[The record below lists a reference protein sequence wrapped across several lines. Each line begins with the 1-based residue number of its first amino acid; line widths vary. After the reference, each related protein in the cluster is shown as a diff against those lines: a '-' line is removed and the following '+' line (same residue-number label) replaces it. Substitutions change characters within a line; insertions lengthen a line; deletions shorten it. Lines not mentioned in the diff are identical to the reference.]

1 MQTFIRTSVFGLYAL
16 MCFGVAGYAF
26 YFLQQPV
33 DPHNSFQQK
42 LLAAGWEVPTHF
54 YASGLALLLIPLQLS
69 RWVRCRFLT
78 LHRFTGLVYALAVLA
93 GGLAGFIMALNA
105 TGGLVAKAG
114 FTSLAVLWLS
124 TTSLAIWYAIK
135 KDIRRH
141 KIWIY
146 RSMALTSG
154 AITLRIFL
162 GVGLGVLQ
170 LPFLTVY
177 VPTSWLSWLLN
188 LAICEVILWRQRRV
202 VAV

>member
-1 MQTFIRTSVFGLYAL
+1 MQAFIKSSVFGLYAL
-16 MCFGVAGYAF
+16 LCFGVAGYAF

-33 DPHNSFQQK
+33 DPHNGFQQK

-54 YASGLALLLIPLQLS
+54 YASGVALLLIPLQLS
-69 RWVRCRFLT
+69 QTIRRRFLN
-78 LHRFTGLVYALAVLA
+78 LHRMIGLVYALAVLS
-93 GGLAGFIMALNA
+93 GGLAGLVMAFNA

-114 FTSLAVLWLS
+114 FTCLAVLWLS
-124 TTSLAIWYAIK
+124 TTSLAIWYAINR
-135 KDIRRH
+135 DIRRH

-162 GVGLGVLQ
+162 GVGLGVFQ

-177 VPTSWLSWLLN
+177 VPTSWLSWMLN
-188 LAICEVILWRQRRV
+188 LAICEFILRRQRLAV
-202 VAV
+202 VA

>member
-1 MQTFIRTSVFGLYAL
+1 MQNFIKTSAFGLYAL

-26 YFLQQPV
+26 YFLQQPS
-33 DPHNSFQQK
+33 DPHNGFQQK

-69 RWVRCRFLT
+69 KRLRRRFLS
-78 LHRFTGLVYALAVLA
+78 LHRFIGLVYALAVLSGGVA
-93 GGLAGFIMALNA
+93 GLVMAFNA

-124 TTSLAIWYAIK
+124 TTSLAIWFAINQ
-135 KDIRRH
+135 DIRRH
-141 KIWIY
+141 KVWIY

-162 GVGLGVLQ
+162 GVGLGVFH

-188 LAICEVILWRQRRV
+188 LVICEVILRRQRHA
-202 VAV
+202 VAA

>member
-1 MQTFIRTSVFGLYAL
+1 MQAFIKSSAFGLYAL
-16 MCFGVAGYAF
+16 LCFGVAGYAF

-33 DPHNSFQQK
+33 DPHNGFQQK

-54 YASGLALLLIPLQLS
+54 YASGVALLLIPLQLS
-69 RWVRCRFLT
+69 KRVRQRFLS

-93 GGLAGFIMALNA
+93 GGVAGLVMASNA

-114 FTSLAVLWLS
+114 FTCLAVLWLS
-124 TTSLAIWYAIK
+124 TTSLAIWYAINR
-135 KDIRRH
+135 DIRRH

-154 AITLRIFL
+154 AITLRVFL
-162 GVGLGVLQ
+162 GVGLGVFQ

-177 VPTSWLSWLLN
+177 VPTSWLSWMLN
-188 LAICEVILWRQRRV
+188 LAICEFVLRRQRLAV
-202 VAV
+202 VA